1 MKITDELIDYVSELS
16 RLTLAPEERARAK
29 QDLTDILDYVEKLNE
44 LDTKGLPELSQ
55 PFEKTN
61 CFREDR
67 VTCGDEREELL
78 AGAPDRKDDYFK
90 VFRTVE

>member
-1 MKITDELIDYVSELS
+1 MKITDELIDYVSDLS
-16 RLTLAPEERARAK
+16 RLSLAPEEKERAK
-29 QDLTDILDYVEKLNE
+29 QDLTDILDYMEKLNE

-55 PFEKTN
+55 PFERTN
-61 CFREDR
+61 CFREDQI
-67 VTCGDEREELL
+67 TGGDEREALL